1 MNKKSGLA
9 VSVAMITLLTSSSSG
24 AMSYGWFEG
33 YRPYV
38 GADTQ
43 VRRMD
48 FKGGFGDNLLK
59 HHSPQGN
66 LYAGIKLNDS
76 VAIEAGYEATKTR
89 TRDVT
94 LTTGDIAAGVPIGAG
109 PTGSP
114 AIFKSRMKIQ
124 GPHVDLVG
132 FYSFREGLPVQLI
145 GSVGV
150 SFFKGTVER
159 RGIAMGVPPT
169 AGRVR
174 TLSQRKAVL
183 RLMGGLEYKWDCN
196 LGARATIGLV
206 KTGKLVIFSN
216 DQIAGSFKPAIK
228 PKESTVYGLGMF
240 WIF

>member
-1 MNKKSGLA
+1 MNKKSGLI
-9 VSVAMITLLTSSSSG
+9 VSIAMITLLTSSGSG
-24 AMSYGWFEG
+24 AMSSGWWEG

-38 GADTQ
+38 GVDAQ

-48 FKGGFGDNLLK
+48 FKGGFGDNLLQ

-66 LYAGIKLNDS
+66 FYAGIKFNDS
-76 VAIEAGYEATKTR
+76 VGIEAGYEQTRTR
-89 TRDVT
+89 TRDVR
-94 LTTGDIAAGVPIGAG
+94 LTTGDVAAGVPIGAG
-109 PTGSP
+109 AAASP
-114 AIFKSRMKIQ
+114 AIFKSKMKIK

-132 FYSFREGLPVQLI
+132 FYSFREDLPVQLI

-169 AGRVR
+169 SGRIR
-174 TLSQRKAVL
+174 TLSERKAVL

-216 DQIAGSFKPAIK
+216 DGIPGAFKPEIK
-228 PKESTVYGLGMF
+228 PKDSTVYGLGMF
-240 WIF
+240 WVF